1 MSDSRHPPCHFLIQS
16 FPPLIKNQSALTRQ
30 SLSLLRRARLPARAG
45 SSPASSAHA
54 EQWCGGPEG
63 VVLRTARRRLW
74 NASCSSFKPSCPPW
88 SRSPCPA
95 SCSHCPCAFRVW
107 QLTAESEGSR
117 IGRDVKSEG
126 EPFLKDCSDGSLCMW
141 ITENYSRRT
150 GDGRL
155 RLLSFSLLIG
165 GILNAT
171 TASTLRGMPA
181 RALCGRNQCTGVK
194 H

>member
-1 MSDSRHPPCHFLIQS
+1 MQS
-16 FPPLIKNQSALTRQ
+16 SGVEDPRGRCSERPAAGFGMP
-30 SLSLLRRARLPARAG
+30 RAAPSSQAAR
-45 SSPASSAHA
+45 P
-54 EQWCGGPEG
+54 
-63 VVLRTARRRLW
+63 R
-74 NASCSSFKPSCPPW
+74 

-141 ITENYSRRT
+141 ITENYSRWT

-165 GILNAT
+165 GVLNPT

-181 RALCGRNQCTGVK
+181 RALRGRNQCTGVK

>member
-1 MSDSRHPPCHFLIQS
+1 MPLFNSELPSFNKKPVSPDTSVSVSAPQGTFTGQSGEQPCVLGSCRAVVWRTRGGGAQNGPPPALECLVQLLQAKL
-16 FPPLIKNQSALTRQ
+16 PPR
-30 SLSLLRRARLPARAG
+30 
-45 SSPASSAHA
+45 
-54 EQWCGGPEG
+54 
-63 VVLRTARRRLW
+63 
-74 NASCSSFKPSCPPW
+74 

-141 ITENYSRRT
+141 ITENYSRWT
-150 GDGRL
+150 GNGRL

-165 GILNAT
+165 GVLNPT

-181 RALCGRNQCTGVK
+181 RALRGRNQCTGVK